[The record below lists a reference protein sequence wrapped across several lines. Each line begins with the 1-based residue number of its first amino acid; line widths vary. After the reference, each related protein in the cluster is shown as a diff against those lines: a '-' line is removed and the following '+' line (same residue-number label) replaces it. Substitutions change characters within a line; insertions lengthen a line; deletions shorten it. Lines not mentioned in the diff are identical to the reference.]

1 MHICNV
7 DVGINQ
13 NIMHSVLPKLL
24 LWKNWGIL
32 KCTHNETKWDK
43 QMLIKITLGLFVHS
57 LKTSENLWFSDVFRG
72 IERGHFQPSF
82 SHFSLF
88 SWKLYIFGRIAL
100 FKKYHEALI
109 PNCYEDVLQAFN
121 IFKNI
126 CCLMKRLTLKFWLST
141 EFKRNNRSLF
151 LS

>member
-1 MHICNV
+1 MLMWVLIKISCKVFYQNCYSKKIEEFWNIHTMKLN
-7 DVGINQ
+7 GI
-13 NIMHSVLPKLL
+13 SR
-24 LWKNWGIL
+24 
-32 KCTHNETKWDK
+32 CSC
-43 QMLIKITLGLFVHS
+43 KITLGLFAYS
-57 LKTSENLWFSDVFRG
+57 LKTSENLSFSDVFRG

-82 SHFSLF
+82 SHFSLL